1 MVKLIYLA
9 ALSMLVALLCAPAAL
24 AQDLDCADF
33 ATQEEAQQSLESGAP
48 YGLDADSDGIA
59 CEELSSGG
67 SQQPM
72 TQQYMPQQ
80 QPTTQQYTPQQQPMP
95 QQPMT
100 QQQPMVSNAP
110 LPQSGG
116 PSLVLPAAILLL
128 GSGILVF
135 AGLRRR

>member
-1 MVKLIYLA
+1 MIKLIYLA

-59 CEELSSGG
+59 CEDLLSGG

-72 TQQYMPQQ
+72 TPQYMPQQ
-80 QPTTQQYTPQQQPMP
+80 QPTMQQQLT
-95 QQPMT
+95 T
-100 QQQPMVSNAP
+100 QQQPVVSNAP

-116 PSLVLPAAILLL
+116 PSLLLPASILLL
-128 GSGILVF
+128 GSGILLF

>member
-1 MVKLIYLA
+1 MIKLFYLA

-24 AQDLDCADF
+24 AQDLYDCADF

-59 CEELSSGG
+59 CEDLLSGG

-80 QPTTQQYTPQQQPMP
+80 QPMTPQQRPT
-95 QQPMT
+95 T
-100 QQQPMVSNAP
+100 QQQPVVSNAP

-116 PSLVLPAAILLL
+116 PSLLLPASILLL
-128 GSGILVF
+128 GSGILLF

>member
-1 MVKLIYLA
+1 MIKLIYLA

-59 CEELSSGG
+59 CEDLLSGG

-80 QPTTQQYTPQQQPMP
+80 YMPQQYTPQQPT
-95 QQPMT
+95 T
-100 QQQPMVSNAP
+100 QQQPVVSNAP

-116 PSLVLPAAILLL
+116 PSLLLPAGILLL

>member
-1 MVKLIYLA
+1 MIKLFYLA

-59 CEELSSGG
+59 CEDLLSGG

-72 TQQYMPQQ
+72 TPQYMPQQ
-80 QPTTQQYTPQQQPMP
+80 QPTMQQQLT
-95 QQPMT
+95 T
-100 QQQPMVSNAP
+100 QQQPVVSNAP

-116 PSLVLPAAILLL
+116 PSLLLPASILLL
-128 GSGILVF
+128 GSGILLF

>member
-1 MVKLIYLA
+1 MIKLFYLA

-24 AQDLDCADF
+24 AQDLYDCADF
-33 ATQEEAQQSLESGAP
+33 ATQEEAQQFLESGAP

-72 TQQYMPQQ
+72 TQQPVTQ
-80 QPTTQQYTPQQQPMP
+80 QPVTQQYVTP

-116 PSLVLPAAILLL
+116 PSLLLPAGILLL

>member
-1 MVKLIYLA
+1 MIKLIYLA

-33 ATQEEAQQSLESGAP
+33 ATQEEAQQFLLSGDP

-59 CEELSSGG
+59 CEDLLSGG

-72 TQQYMPQQ
+72 TPQYMPQQ
-80 QPTTQQYTPQQQPMP
+80 QPTMQQQLT
-95 QQPMT
+95 T
-100 QQQPMVSNAP
+100 QQQPVVSNAP

-116 PSLVLPAAILLL
+116 PSLLLPAGILLL